1 MISLN
6 KEPASNLIEDVST
19 QLDYFLVQVKSDYTE
34 VYLTRELIGPSC
46 LIENVCDSLWCTS
59 SESVPDL
66 DHEQ

>member
-19 QLDYFLVQVKSDYTE
+19 QLDYVLVQVKSDYTE
-34 VYLTRELIGPSC
+34 VYLTRELIVPSC
-46 LIENVCDSLWCTS
+46 LIENVCDSLRCKS